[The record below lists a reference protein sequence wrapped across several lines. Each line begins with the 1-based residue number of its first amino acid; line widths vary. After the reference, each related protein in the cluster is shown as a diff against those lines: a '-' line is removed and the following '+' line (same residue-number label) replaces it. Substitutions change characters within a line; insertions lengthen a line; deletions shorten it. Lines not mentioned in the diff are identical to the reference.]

1 MSPSQLV
8 VIVILATLPIDFLLV
23 WAVARYAAADFFN
36 PLAERYPW
44 RDPPRTATRK
54 NFLSFQLHG
63 YLNFSF
69 CLHAIADDRFIH
81 ILPARLPRLGGA
93 RPSSVPRSEIHRK
106 PGSTSGQLPEGTVG
120 GIIVRISPW
129 IFDRA
134 ASAEEKQSPPH
145 R

>member
-8 VIVILATLPIDFLLV
+8 VIVILATLPIDFLLA
-23 WAVARYAAADFFN
+23 WAVARNAAADFFN

-69 CLHAIADDRFIH
+69 
-81 ILPARLPRLGGA
+81 
-93 RPSSVPRSEIHRK
+93 
-106 PGSTSGQLPEGTVG
+106 
-120 GIIVRISPW
+120 
-129 IFDRA
+129 
-134 ASAEEKQSPPH
+134 
-145 R
+145 